1 MRGGAPFGAVAG
13 GAGGGRVHTHGVRAG
28 RVARSAV
35 FALALAVAACGGRS
49 SSPVPPAQEA
59 TAGPARLRGT
69 LLVRTDS
76 SLAFVAC
83 GTLVERAVVA
93 PPASQLGAAIT
104 AVNGA
109 LRDSAWVEFT
119 ADTTRGSLTVRETL
133 FATTLAEGSRCDRP
147 RPLAEW
153 EALGVEPFW
162 HVTVDGTHL
171 VLERPEPPRE
181 LVFDARPPESRGAL
195 TTIIATRA
203 LGKVHEL
210 KLGLLREAC
219 RDGMSDAWYPFRAE
233 VRMGDVA
240 LHGCA
245 RR

>member
-1 MRGGAPFGAVAG
+1 MHRTAMIGAVG
-13 GAGGGRVHTHGVRAG
+13 
-28 RVARSAV
+28 
-35 FALALAVAACGGRS
+35 LALSVLAAGCDGRS
-49 SSPVPPAQEA
+49 SSAVPAAQPAAVGPV
-59 TAGPARLRGT
+59 RLRGT
-69 LLVRTDS
+69 LLVRADS
-76 SLAFVAC
+76 TLAFVGC
-83 GTLVERAVVA
+83 GTTTERAVVA
-93 PPASQLGAAIT
+93 PPASQLAIAIA

-119 ADTTRGSLTVRETL
+119 ADTVRGTLTARETL
-133 FATTLAEGSRCDRP
+133 FATTLLEGSRCDRS

-153 EALGVEPFW
+153 EAIGVEPFW
-162 HVTVDGTHL
+162 HVTVDSTQL

-181 LVFDARPPESRGAL
+181 LVFDARAPQTRGAL

-203 LGKVHEL
+203 LGTVHEL

-233 VRMGDVA
+233 VRMGEVA